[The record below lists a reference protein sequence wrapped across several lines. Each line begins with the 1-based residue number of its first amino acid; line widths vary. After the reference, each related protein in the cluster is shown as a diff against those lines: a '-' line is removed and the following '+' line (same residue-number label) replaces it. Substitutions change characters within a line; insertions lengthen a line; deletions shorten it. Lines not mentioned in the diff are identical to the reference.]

1 MSHKYGVER
10 DKPRLKTHKRERL
23 NRCNGQAF
31 VFKHGEA
38 NMNMPILPQESGSSN
53 QVTMT
58 SPEIVDFINAHRQS
72 VATIEKP
79 YVELHH
85 RSFTSKVPQVLGIS
99 NAANFLASQN
109 YGNNNT
115 RQIYVFPKREACLMA
130 MSYSYELQAQIF
142 DRMTAMEEALKKPVL
157 NLDDPA
163 FLRQALLGYTEK
175 VIELEHK
182 VQVLEPKAKGLDR
195 IADCTN
201 VLGIREAAKVLK
213 IGQNQLAQYLVDHKV
228 VYRDQYSKIQAYQKS
243 IDQKLVHVVTSAPR
257 LTESGE
263 KVFTQVKLTQKLIT
277 RIAKW
282 LEQGVA
288 A

>member
-1 MSHKYGVER
+1 
-10 DKPRLKTHKRERL
+10 
-23 NRCNGQAF
+23 
-31 VFKHGEA
+31 
-38 NMNMPILPQESGSSN
+38 MNMLAQIQN
-53 QVTMT
+53 DNNTDQVTMT
-58 SPEIVDFINAHRQS
+58 SPEIVDFINAHRQA

-85 RSFTSKVPQVLGIS
+85 RSFMSKVPQVLGVKD
-99 NAANFLASQN
+99 AAKFIASSFYQ
-109 YGNNNT
+109 GNGSAKLE

-142 DRMTAMEEALKKPVL
+142 DRMTAMEEALKKPAL

-182 VQVLEPKAKGLDR
+182 VQALEPKAKGLDR

-201 VLGIREAAKVLK
+201 VLGIRESAKVLK
-213 IGQNQLAQYLVDHKV
+213 IGQNQLAQYLIDHKV

-257 LTESGE
+257 LFESGE

-282 LEQGVA
+282 LEKGVA

>member
-1 MSHKYGVER
+1 MINQDS
-10 DKPRLKTHKRERL
+10 KPTNEKGSTAVTVKPLCSNMEKP
-23 NRCNGQAF
+23 
-31 VFKHGEA
+31 

-85 RSFTSKVPQVLGIS
+85 RSFMSKFPQVLGIS

-142 DRMTAMEEALKKPVL
+142 DRMTAMEEALKKPAL